1 VLLLLLIMFGK
12 FSNRFFRS
20 FRTYLTKIA
29 TGTAL
34 IGCSLYFTSFKMADD
49 LEENQNVLE
58 KN

>member
-1 VLLLLLIMFGK
+1 MFGK